1 MLIHRSSAASRGA
14 YGIVAAAFHA
24 ALVAAL
30 LLTPWRLT
38 PLSSHDEARLVQ
50 VLLATLAGVVLVLA
64 AGHAHAGNLARRQRP
79 MARFAGVAGL
89 VFALASCLQAPDVGA
104 ALQDVTL
111 FLGLAA
117 TASAVRLTDT
127 LPSRVKFERMLVL
140 APFLL
145 GAVIF
150 AVYLVTLIGSLPLD
164 ARSLYIGFDN
174 PRFLNHAQSVFVPW
188 LVVAFWP
195 SEKQSLWRWLATSAA
210 VMHVA
215 LAYLGVARGTA
226 IAWLAACLL
235 LALAGHGAQARRL
248 AMVVFF
254 GLIVGW
260 LAFDALPF
268 VLGRT
273 WEPAFA
279 NPAEITRAHSRDEL
293 WAAALAMSTSSPWL
307 GAGPMQFAALEG
319 AKATHPHNIYLQW
332 AAEYGWP
339 ACILVSM
346 LLVSVLARGLWLA
359 RRSAA
364 NDKVRLAGLV
374 AACTAALIDGFVSG
388 NFVMPISQI
397 WIALSFGQLLAAS
410 RVAGNSSCV
419 AFHPSA
425 IPIAVAATLLASQLG
440 LSAVTLRQGLNPH
453 PRLHS
458 ETPNPGPNEKPRP
471 RFWLN
476 GQL

>member
-1 MLIHRSSAASRGA
+1 MLIHRSSVALRGA
-14 YGIVAAAFHA
+14 YGIVAAAFQA

-50 VLLATLAGVVLVLA
+50 VLLATLAGVVLLLA
-64 AGHAHAGNLARRQRP
+64 AGRAHAGDPAWRQRP
-79 MARFAGVAGL
+79 LARFAGVAGL
-89 VFALASCLQAPDVGA
+89 VFALASCLQAPDVAA
-104 ALQDVTL
+104 ALQDATL

-117 TASAVRLTDT
+117 TALAVRVTDA

-150 AVYLVTLIGSLPLD
+150 AIYLVTLIGSLPLD

-195 SEKQSLWRWLATSAA
+195 SEKQPLWRWLATSAA

-215 LAYLGVARGTA
+215 LAYLGVARGTTV
-226 IAWLAACLL
+226 AWLAAGLL
-235 LALAGHGAQARRL
+235 LALAGHGAQARRF
-248 AMVVFF
+248 AMVVFL
-254 GLIVGW
+254 GLVVGW
-260 LAFDALPF
+260 LAFDALPYA
-268 VLGRT
+268 LGQT
-273 WEPAFA
+273 WQPAFA
-279 NPAEITRAHSRDEL
+279 TPAEITRAHSRDEL

-339 ACILVSM
+339 VCILAST
-346 LLVSVLARGLWLA
+346 LLVGALGRGLWLS

-364 NDKVRLAGLV
+364 NDNGRLAGLA

-397 WIALSFGQLLAAS
+397 WIALAFGQLLAAS
-410 RVAGNSSCV
+410 RVAGV
-419 AFHPSA
+419 PPWVTPRPSVVR
-425 IPIAVAATLLASQLG
+425 IAVAAILLASQLG
-440 LSAVTLRQGLNPH
+440 LLAEAARQGLDRD
-453 PRLHS
+453 PRLHG
-458 ETPNPGPNEKPRP
+458 ETPIPGPHEKPRP

>member
-1 MLIHRSSAASRGA
+1 MPIAKPSAALRSAPRFA
-14 YGIVAAAFHA
+14 RYFFPAVLAIV
-24 ALVAAL
+24 L
-30 LLTPWRLT
+30 LLTPWGLT
-38 PLSSHDEARLVQ
+38 PLSPHDEARLAQ
-50 VLLATLAGVVLVLA
+50 VLLATLASVTLLAAPALSGTVRLSGRPIKRIVPSICIVLA
-64 AGHAHAGNLARRQRP
+64 LA
-79 MARFAGVAGL
+79 A
-89 VFALASCLQAPDVGA
+89 CLKAPDKPA
-104 ALQDVTL
+104 ALQDAAL
-111 FLGLAA
+111 HLGLVAIA
-117 TASAVRLTDT
+117 IALSRTDGMH
-127 LPSRVKFERMLVL
+127 LRRYFERSVAL
-140 APFLL
+140 APLLL
-145 GAVIF
+145 GTVIF
-150 AVYLVTLIGSLPLD
+150 GVYVASLASGLALD
-164 ARSLYIGFDN
+164 ARALHIGFDN

-195 SEKQSLWRWLATSAA
+195 SEKQPLWRWLATSAA

-235 LALAGHGAQARRL
+235 LALAGRGAQARRL
-248 AMVVFF
+248 AMVMFF

-260 LAFDALPF
+260 LAFDALPYA
-268 VLGRT
+268 LGQT
-273 WEPAFA
+273 WQPAFA

-339 ACILVSM
+339 VCILAST
-346 LLVSVLARGLWLA
+346 LLVGALGRGLWLS

-364 NDKVRLAGLV
+364 NDNGRLAGLA

-397 WIALSFGQLLAAS
+397 WIALAFGQLLAAS
-410 RVAGNSSCV
+410 RVAGV
-419 AFHPSA
+419 PPWVTPRPSVVR
-425 IPIAVAATLLASQLG
+425 IAVAAILLASQLG
-440 LSAVTLRQGLNPH
+440 LLAVAARQGLDRD
-453 PRLHS
+453 PRLHG
-458 ETPNPGPNEKPRP
+458 ETPIPGPHEKPRP